1 MSAPPI
7 ESDQAPIRAKRPGPL
22 STTQTV
28 VGVVASGLG
37 VAYLWLVIGR
47 SIWMQ
52 YTRVLEPPIDWLRT
66 AAWLAIPVIAVA
78 VLSRRMRWP
87 GLVLGALIGVWMGA
101 GAVSSWRLTGQVDT
115 RSLMLG
121 MVCAGL
127 FFGVAAARPAWTG
140 WSIFVLGAG
149 YVFLHVVV
157 YYKSYYSLGQAFP
170 GSTWWWSRSMWHAD
184 SLASVKQWRGGYYF
198 VALPYPEG
206 RIDRVL
212 ALVTEVP
219 NLEIFRSG
227 ISPFAF
233 RGLTGNGNLTGN
245 FLAPCL
251 AFVVPFVAT
260 RWRGHRG
267 VRLFFIVA
275 ARIVMAA
282 AVLIPGLFLLHVLGA
297 RSALAAVLIGLLVLI
312 IPLAW
317 SRNSPTATIAALVIP
332 LGVLVPFILTRT
344 QGISWSGR
352 DCVWD
357 RLWIP
362 AIRDS
367 PIWGIGPPGRLS
379 DACAPGSPAWFHA
392 HNEIFQAWSLGGL
405 LGLAAAVTTI
415 VWLAWL
421 AVRYSDRD
429 GRVLLAVMTCCM
441 VLMGF
446 EVLSSFRSNW
456 VFMGI
461 AWFIAIAGYSLSRMA
476 SQSEGARSPA

>member
-7 ESDQAPIRAKRPGPL
+7 ELDTAPAQAERPAPL
-22 STTQTV
+22 STPRAIF
-28 VGVVASGLG
+28 GLVASGLG

-52 YTRVLEPPIDWLRT
+52 YTRDIDPPIDWLRA
-66 AAWLAIPVIAVA
+66 AAWLAVPVILVA
-78 VLSRRMRWP
+78 ILSRRMRWP
-87 GLVLGALIGVWMGA
+87 GLVLGGLIAVWMGA
-101 GAVSSWRLTGQVDT
+101 GAVSSWRLTGQVDM

-121 MVCAGL
+121 AVCAGL

-149 YVFLHVVV
+149 YVFLHVLV

-170 GSTWWWSRSMWHAD
+170 GSTGWWSRSLYNAE
-184 SLASVKQWRGGYYF
+184 SLTSLKQWQGGYYF

-206 RIDRVL
+206 RIDRIL

-227 ISPFAF
+227 INPFAF

-245 FLAPCL
+245 FLAPYL
-251 AFVVPFVAT
+251 AFVAPFVAT
-260 RWRGHRG
+260 RWRRHSG
-267 VRLFFIVA
+267 VRMFFIVI
-275 ARIVMAA
+275 ARIILAA
-282 AVLIPGLFLLHVLGA
+282 AVLIPGLFLLDVLDA
-297 RSALAAVLIGLLVLI
+297 RSALAGVLISLLVLI

-317 SRNSPTATIAALVIP
+317 SRNSPTATIAAILIP

-362 AIRDS
+362 AIRES
-367 PIWGIGPPGRLS
+367 PIWGIGPPGRFS
-379 DACAPGSPAWFHA
+379 DACAPGSPAWIHS

-415 VWLAWL
+415 VWLTWL

-429 GRVLLAVMTCCM
+429 GRVLLAVITCCM

-461 AWFIAIAGYSLSRMA
+461 AWFIAIAGYSLSQMT
-476 SQSEGARSPA
+476 SQSEGVRSPS

>member
-1 MSAPPI
+1 M
-7 ESDQAPIRAKRPGPL
+7 L
-22 STTQTV
+22 T
-28 VGVVASGLG
+28 
-37 VAYLWLVIGR
+37 
-47 SIWMQ
+47 
-52 YTRVLEPPIDWLRT
+52 
-66 AAWLAIPVIAVA
+66 
-78 VLSRRMRWP
+78 
-87 GLVLGALIGVWMGA
+87 
-101 GAVSSWRLTGQVDT
+101 SSWRLTGEVDT

-121 MVCAGL
+121 AVCAGL

-140 WSIFVLGAG
+140 WSIFILGAG

-170 GSTWWWSRSMWHAD
+170 GSTRWLSRSMWNAE
-184 SLASVKQWRGGYYF
+184 SMASVKDWQGGYYF

-212 ALVTEVP
+212 ALVRDVP
-219 NLEIFRSG
+219 YLETFRSG
-227 ISPFAF
+227 FKPFAF

-245 FLAPCL
+245 FLAPYL
-251 AFVVPFVAT
+251 AFVIPFSAT
-260 RWRGHRG
+260 RWRGNHGLRR
-267 VRLFFIVA
+267 VLSVT

-282 AVLIPGLFLLHVLGA
+282 AVLIPGLFLLQVLGA
-297 RSALAAVLIGLLVLI
+297 RSALAAVLVSFLVVVS
-312 IPLAW
+312 PLAW
-317 SRNSPTATIAALVIP
+317 SRNSPTATIAAIVIP
-332 LGVLVPFILTRT
+332 LGVLVPFVLTRS
-344 QGISWSGR
+344 QGFSFNGR

-379 DACAPGSPAWFHA
+379 DACAPGSTAWYHA

-415 VWLAWL
+415 AGLSWL

-429 GRVLLAVMTCCM
+429 GRVLLAVITCCT

-461 AWFIAIAGYSLSRMA
+461 AWFIAIAGYSLSRMT
-476 SQSEGARSPA
+476 SRSEGARSPA